1 MSDIHAMATFQYNF
15 ADVWRMFALK
25 AKGCT
30 VENQ

>member
-1 MSDIHAMATFQYNF
+1 MSNILAVATFQYNF
-15 ADVWRMFALK
+15 ADVWRVFALK

>member
-1 MSDIHAMATFQYNF
+1 MSDILEMATFLYNF
-15 ADVWRMFALK
+15 ADVWRVFALK

>member
-1 MSDIHAMATFQYNF
+1 MSYILVMAAFQYNF

-30 VENQ
+30 IGNQ

>member
-1 MSDIHAMATFQYNF
+1 MSDILVMDTFQYNF

>member
-1 MSDIHAMATFQYNF
+1 MSDILAMATFQYNF

-25 AKGCT
+25 AKSCT